1 MERLIAPALELHLP
15 ALKPSSH
22 AMVDLHQPGDVPI
35 SDLAVVARLS
45 ERILRARAPLVV
57 LQSLAWGKDV
67 EAEFHARKG
76 QELPRVNIDTYRGR
90 PLRFK
95 PQHKRAEFADILADI
110 QQHLGQS
117 DPLPQLLERV
127 CLEYIRLTELLEH
140 RGTHSFYR
148 ISRELYG
155 TTTTQAG
162 QDYAHRADRLFA
174 QLAERLPSDTDALSP
189 GLTAA
194 EAMRDLA
201 ERLSQ
206 YFGASLPVQ
215 VRLCERIVAN
225 AAAGDEAIKL
235 RADATFSVADLRL
248 LAVHE
253 GWVHLGTSYN
263 GQLQPFCRFLSK
275 PTPSATRTQEGLAV
289 LMELLAGVSS
299 RQRVRRLWLR
309 LRCVTMAEQGADF
322 LQVYRACLE
331 ETDDPAT
338 SYTLAERIFRGS
350 LPARTG
356 PFTKDLCYSEG
367 LIRLCDGLVRLTLTE
382 PELLWS
388 GKVAL
393 EDLPLLGMLRA
404 AGVIEPPR
412 VWPAVFRDPTQLRQ
426 QLLALTGEL
435 GGAALD
441 AGAER

>member
-1 MERLIAPALELHLP
+1 
-15 ALKPSSH
+15 
-22 AMVDLHQPGDVPI
+22 
-35 SDLAVVARLS
+35 
-45 ERILRARAPLVV
+45 
-57 LQSLAWGKDV
+57 
-67 EAEFHARKG
+67 
-76 QELPRVNIDTYRGR
+76 
-90 PLRFK
+90 
-95 PQHKRAEFADILADI
+95 
-110 QQHLGQS
+110 
-117 DPLPQLLERV
+117 
-127 CLEYIRLTELLEH
+127 
-140 RGTHSFYR
+140 
-148 ISRELYG
+148 
-155 TTTTQAG
+155 
-162 QDYAHRADRLFA
+162 
-174 QLAERLPSDTDALSP
+174 
-189 GLTAA
+189 
-194 EAMRDLA
+194 
-201 ERLSQ
+201 
-206 YFGASLPVQ
+206 
-215 VRLCERIVAN
+215 
-225 AAAGDEAIKL
+225 
-235 RADATFSVADLRL
+235 
-248 LAVHE
+248 
-253 GWVHLGTSYN
+253 
-263 GQLQPFCRFLSK
+263 
-275 PTPSATRTQEGLAV
+275 
-289 LMELLAGVSS
+289 
-299 RQRVRRLWLR
+299 VRRLWLR

-426 QLLALTGEL
+426 QLLELTGEL